1 LKIEIIDT
9 FIKDLKIIIPEIFE
23 DHRGYFYECYNKSL
37 LDQNG
42 LNYDFIQD
50 NQSKSQYGTIRG
62 LHFQTCPY
70 AQAKLVRVMEGE
82 IIDVAI
88 DLRASSQT
96 FGKAFTLKLSA
107 DNRKQLLIPKGF
119 AHGFGVL
126 SNFAIVQYK
135 IDNVYNP
142 QSERGIIYN
151 DPHFNLDWEIPDKD
165 IILSEK
171 DQKNEFFE
179 RNRSYFE

>member
-23 DHRGYFYECYNKSL
+23 DHRGYFFECYNKPL
-37 LDQNG
+37 LDQHG

-62 LHFQTCPY
+62 LHFQVNPF

-88 DLRASSQT
+88 DLRTSSQT
-96 FGKAFTLKLSA
+96 FGNAFSLILSA

-142 QSERGIIYN
+142 KSERGIIFN
-151 DPHFNLDWEIPDKD
+151 DPNFRIEWGIPKKD

-171 DQKNEFFE
+171 DKKNEYFE
-179 RNRSYFE
+179 RTRTYFE